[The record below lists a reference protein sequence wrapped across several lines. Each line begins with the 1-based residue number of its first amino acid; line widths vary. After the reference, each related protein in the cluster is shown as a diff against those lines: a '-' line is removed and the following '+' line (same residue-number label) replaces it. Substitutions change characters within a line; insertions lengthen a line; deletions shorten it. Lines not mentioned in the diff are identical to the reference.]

1 MNERVQWSC
10 LVNRQAEI
18 LEWEDKS
25 GATYL
30 SQIPLISGMPKRCSI
45 LVLTDLVFIFNIKIN
60 GLNLI

>member
-10 LVNRQAEI
+10 LVNKQAEI

-30 SQIPLISGMPKRCSI
+30 SQIPLI
-45 LVLTDLVFIFNIKIN
+45 FNIKIN